1 MNTKSTKYILQYQE
15 DAGGNWHTRDYSY
28 YRLAMESAL
37 EKHVKKTTFHA
48 WRILE
53 ETAETSVLKEIII
66 KDMNKKDILKLI
78 QEQVPCVST
87 IETRM
92 RDSLDFHDVH
102 ITSLVALVEKAFEQG
117 KKYVVN
123 RQCWDIVPKV

>member
-1 MNTKSTKYILQYQE
+1 
-15 DAGGNWHTRDYSY
+15 
-28 YRLAMESAL
+28 
-37 EKHVKKTTFHA
+37 
-48 WRILE
+48 
-53 ETAETSVLKEIII
+53 
-66 KDMNKKDILKLI
+66 MNKAEILKII

-123 RQCWDIVPKV
+123 RQCWDIVQKVCPMEHGDDLL